1 MNKYCIL
8 YDVNYAEFIIKLK
21 DLNLQKIRIGTSEL
35 KKILFNSN
43 VDQSIKRVFSS
54 FMVDFLQ
61 GDFLAYILQ
70 EGKMI
75 EP

>member
-1 MNKYCIL
+1 M
-8 YDVNYAEFIIKLK
+8 NYAEFIVTLK
-21 DLNLQKIRIGTSEL
+21 GLNLQKIRIGTSEL
-35 KKILFNSN
+35 KKILFNTN
-43 VDQSIKRVFSS
+43 VDQSVRRVFSS

-61 GDFLAYILQ
+61 RDFLGYILQ